1 MKKIVFSSFVI
12 TFMLFVFTLVP
23 VSARSLTAG
32 DYYGDSA
39 RYNGDMYVIDFDA
52 IRDRISEIDF
62 SDVIDVSSYDGVFD
76 YEYIDPEVT
85 NNFREI
91 YDDVKM
97 NYNDSEIGASIN
109 EVLDRIVDF
118 FSIEN
123 FPTFS

>member
-12 TFMLFVFTLVP
+12 TFMIFVVTLVP

-32 DYYGDSA
+32 DYYGESA

-62 SDVIDVSSYDGVFD
+62 SDVVDVSSYDGVFD
-76 YEYIDPEVT
+76 YDYINPEVT
-85 NNFREI
+85 NNFKEF
-91 YDDVKM
+91 YDDMKM
-97 NYNDSEIGASIN
+97 KYSESSIGMGINDT
-109 EVLDRIVDF
+109 LDRIVDF

-123 FPTFS
+123 FPTF